1 MMKGLLVTVAIL
13 LLSLAANAN
22 NNTCYADTAI
32 KIADTIITIKGTAAS
47 RIALVN
53 YAGKP
58 IGQMATWVHSNAD
71 TIVITVFQFSKQ
83 EGVYMYAQ
91 QQWPVSQ
98 LKNKKTTFQ
107 VKKAFID
114 PEMKTNPRQYWEAM
128 ADVRELNNDIS
139 TAGHTIVIS
148 TAGKQKFV
156 QAYEGIDRNIP
167 FATKQQADAFVTA
180 VKGILKNK

>member
-1 MMKGLLVTVAIL
+1 MKGLLAAVVIL
-13 LLSLAANAN
+13 LFSLAVNAKA
-22 NNTCYADTAI
+22 NTCYADTVI
-32 KIADTIITIKGTAAS
+32 KIADTTITIKGNTGS
-47 RIALVN
+47 RIALIN

-58 IGQMATWVHSNAD
+58 IGQMATYVHSTAD
-71 TIVITVFQFSKQ
+71 TIVVSVFQFSKQ
-83 EGVYMYAQ
+83 EGVCMLAQ

-98 LKNKKTTFQ
+98 LKNKKTTLE
-107 VKKAFID
+107 VKKAFVD

-139 TAGHTIVIS
+139 TAGHTVVIS

-156 QAYEGIDRNIP
+156 QAYDGIDRNIP
-167 FATKQQADAFVTA
+167 FATKQLADAFVAA